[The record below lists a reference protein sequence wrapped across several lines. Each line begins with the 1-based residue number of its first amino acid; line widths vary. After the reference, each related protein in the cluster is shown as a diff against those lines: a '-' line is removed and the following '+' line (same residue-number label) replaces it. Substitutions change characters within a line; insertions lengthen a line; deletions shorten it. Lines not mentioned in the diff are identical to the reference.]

1 MNEDVLNL
9 AVINKSCKSG
19 SESLNS
25 VKMMSPDMALE
36 LSLLERDYVQR
47 LLVTTS
53 VSKRRLYLLQW
64 AQQVENEVIFF
75 EEIIARDASQSKE
88 HDS

>member
-1 MNEDVLNL
+1 MSEDALNL
-9 AVINKSCKSG
+9 AVINKTCKSG

-25 VKMMSPDMALE
+25 IKMMSPEMALE
-36 LSLLERDYVQR
+36 LSLIERDYVQK
-47 LLVTTS
+47 LLVDTS

-64 AQQVENEVIFF
+64 AQQVENEIIFF
-75 EEIIARDASQSKE
+75 EEMIAKNASQSKE

>member
-1 MNEDVLNL
+1 MNEDALNL
-9 AVINKSCKSG
+9 AVINKTCKSG

-25 VKMMSPDMALE
+25 IKMMSPDMALE
-36 LSLLERDYVQR
+36 LSIMERDYVQS
-47 LLVTTS
+47 LLVTTR

-75 EEIIARDASQSKE
+75 EEMIARHESKSKE

>member
-1 MNEDVLNL
+1 MDENALSL
-9 AVINKSCKSG
+9 AIISKNCKYK

-36 LSLLERDYVQR
+36 LSIIERDYVQS
-47 LLVTTS
+47 LLVTTR

-64 AQQVENEVIFF
+64 AQQVENEIIFF
-75 EEIIARDASQSKE
+75 EEMIAKDASQLKE